1 MKRFLLFLIIMV
13 TTINIYSHTENN
25 QSNKINLHLNRVNNT
40 NSFSVN
46 RSYGNTGAG
55 LITAGAMFLLVGLT
69 TNTEVYGTSNNQKKF
84 FEQPGRAAAIISGGL
99 ILGTGIVISI
109 GR

>member
-1 MKRFLLFLIIMV
+1 MKRFLIFLIVMF

-25 QSNKINLHLNRVNNT
+25 QSKKINLHLNRVNNT
-40 NSFSVN
+40 NSFSVQ

-55 LITAGAMFLLVGLT
+55 LLISGAAFMLVGLT
-69 TNTEVYGTSNNQKKF
+69 TNTEVYGMTTNEKSF
-84 FEQPGRAAAIISGGL
+84 FDQPGRAAAIISGGL
-99 ILGTGIVISI
+99 LLGTGIVISI